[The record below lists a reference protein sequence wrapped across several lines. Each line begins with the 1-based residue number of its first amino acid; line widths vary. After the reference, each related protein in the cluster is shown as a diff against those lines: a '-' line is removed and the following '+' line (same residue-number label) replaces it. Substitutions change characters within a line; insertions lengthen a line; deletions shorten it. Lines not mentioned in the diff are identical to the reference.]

1 MIRDTDGRTLGY
13 ASHTP
18 RDWVPREAFYAAYR
32 SDEVLFAH
40 YRATEEGGV
49 VLDTDSDTDSPA
61 GELPFPV
68 PAPRKALP
76 RRHGLADGR
85 EREPEL
91 RADVT

>member
-18 RDWVPREAFYAAYR
+18 QDWAPREALYAAYR

-49 VLDTDSDTDSPA
+49 VLDSDSDSDSDTDSRPGSAAATA
-61 GELPFPV
+61 G
-68 PAPRKALP
+68 AW
-76 RRHGLADGR
+76 
-85 EREPEL
+85 
-91 RADVT
+91 